1 MDELLDP
8 GAGPEH
14 EWMDLAEEAGQLR
27 EAMSSR
33 APIEQAKGILM
44 TLRGFDSET
53 AWAELKRASSEE
65 NVKLRDLA
73 LALVSFTG
81 GRSARPGRQA
91 TVSLTAAAV
100 VKRRWAPAVHASRV
114 GTAGPP
120 RPAATDGATV
130 DTGA

>member
-1 MDELLDP
+1 MDEFTE
-8 GAGPEH
+8 GGQGPDL

-27 EAMSSR
+27 EAMSTR

-73 LALVSFTG
+73 FALVSFTG
-81 GRSARPGRQA
+81 GRSVRRANEAPA
-91 TVSLTAAAV
+91 SLAAAAV
-100 VKRRWAPAVHASRV
+100 VKRRWAPTVRASR
-114 GTAGPP
+114 A
-120 RPAATDGATV
+120 RAAK
-130 DTGA
+130 TGR